1 MVSVVNKKIL
11 KYFPQI
17 ISGKKYICI
26 SIAEEC
32 FGLLHNHNYNRNC
45 SETIT
50 IVLPQ
55 SHLPDLEG
63 HLITAFEIYRKSG
76 SLLLCVVM
84 LECLSATIFLK

>member
-17 ISGKKYICI
+17 ISGQKDIYIF
-26 SIAEEC
+26 IAEEC
-32 FGLLHNHNYNRNC
+32 FGLLHNHNYNHNC
-45 SETIT
+45 SETITIT

-63 HLITAFEIYRKSG
+63 HLITVFEIYRNLG
-76 SLLLCVVM
+76 HNY
-84 LECLSATIFLK
+84 SAL